1 MWEVSCTQALLQR
14 KRWMTCYSA
23 SAAHMNNLIH
33 PRTPAAQALNDM
45 LQRKRWTTCYSA
57 SAEKLKTTTAFHHI
71 QILQR
76 KRYTPMSNT
85 EILQPKALEFA
96 TRSQTNMISLVRF
109 PERISLFYLC
119 VDLVLIS
126 FLSRFYIFLSFF
138 ILFDLVCISSHL
150 VLSIVRILYLFR
162 SRDIFL
168 AEKMR

>member
-1 MWEVSCTQALLQR
+1 
-14 KRWMTCYSA
+14 
-23 SAAHMNNLIH
+23 
-33 PRTPAAQALNDM
+33 
-45 LQRKRWTTCYSA
+45 
-57 SAEKLKTTTAFHHI
+57 
-71 QILQR
+71 
-76 KRYTPMSNT
+76 MSNT

-126 FLSRFYIFLSFF
+126 FLYRFYIFVSVF

>member
-1 MWEVSCTQALLQR
+1 MWEFS
-14 KRWMTCYSA
+14 WMTCYSA
-23 SAAHMNNLIH
+23 NVEWHA
-33 PRTPAAQALNDM
+33 TAQALHTWTISYIHAL

-126 FLSRFYIFLSFF
+126 FWSRFYLVFIFFYLFLSCSISFVSLR
-138 ILFDLVCISSHL
+138 ILFYQLFVFCICDDLATSFWRKRCD
-150 VLSIVRILYLFR
+150 
-162 SRDIFL
+162 RDAFC
-168 AEKMR
+168 

>member
-1 MWEVSCTQALLQR
+1 MCQMSCGKSLVP
-14 KRWMTCYSA
+14 KHSYSA
-23 SAAHMNNLIH
+23 SAEWHA
-33 PRTPAAQALNDM
+33 AAQTLHTWTISYIHAL

-96 TRSQTNMISLVRF
+96 TRSQTNMISHRF
-109 PERISLFYLC
+109 HCFSSFFVSRFDFVS
-119 VDLVLIS
+119 IS
-126 FLSRFYIFLSFF
+126 FLSFLSFF
-138 ILFDLVCISSHL
+138 IFFDLVCISSHL

>member
-45 LQRKRWTTCYSA
+45 LQRKRW
-57 SAEKLKTTTAFHHI
+57 KLKTTTAFHHI

-126 FLSRFYIFLSFF
+126 FLSRVYLFLNLFLSCSISFVSLR
-138 ILFDLVCISSHL
+138 ILFYQLFVFCICSDLEISFW
-150 VLSIVRILYLFR
+150 RKR
-162 SRDIFL
+162 CDRD
-168 AEKMR
+168 ACC